1 MIYIFT
7 RPAKTINPNDIIT
20 IGTGTLEQTIKV
32 LGKTDLV
39 DTQKLTFLS
48 MGKIKKIYVKEGQ
61 KIKAWQLLAELDKKD
76 LSNDIAQQQLNIR
89 TAQLNYQKLFTTTT
103 QSQLLKAQNDVEDT
117 RRKLTQ
123 AQIDLTNLQKEKS
136 NKLNDTVV
144 SDNAQITNALII
156 GKNILIDTTNG
167 LNDLDKILQITTKSD
182 TKLYLWAKSPST
194 LWTAE
199 NAHGQM
205 WVVVRN
211 YETSYYALTPT
222 STNEQA
228 LVVLD
233 QASKMLNQLMQVA
246 SATIDVLDNTI
257 VTSSYPQTTIDSN
270 RSMVNSLRSK
280 ITTNLTSINTANT
293 QLKISPVD
301 VARDYD
307 TRISSKTNEIK
318 NLQKLL
324 TINEA
329 TDKDLKAGPK
339 REDVSLQKNTIS
351 QYQLSLQRSASKVQD
366 YELRATF
373 DGVVRTIDFEAG
385 DIVSSAQGIT
395 IENPDLIQLI
405 ALVDQIDV
413 VKIQTNQLVRI
424 QYDAYPD
431 LFFTWNVVEV
441 DPQPI
446 EDAGVVSYQVKI
458 STQQT
463 DKPVYA
469 KMSATLEILLSTK
482 ENILLVSS
490 LALINSGGKVFVNE
504 YISWKVIQIPII
516 LGLSDGA
523 MLEVLSGLTFWE
535 KVLTK
540 EFKFVSK
547 QQGFSFGPPRGTG
560 ANTRE
565 KLQKASGQ
573 GN

>member
-1 MIYIFT
+1 
-7 RPAKTINPNDIIT
+7 
-20 IGTGTLEQTIKV
+20 
-32 LGKTDLV
+32 
-39 DTQKLTFLS
+39 
-48 MGKIKKIYVKEGQ
+48 MG
-61 KIKAWQLLAELDKKD
+61 
-76 LSNDIAQQQLNIR
+76 
-89 TAQLNYQKLFTTTT
+89 
-103 QSQLLKAQNDVEDT
+103 
-117 RRKLTQ
+117 
-123 AQIDLTNLQKEKS
+123 
-136 NKLNDTVV
+136 
-144 SDNAQITNALII
+144 
-156 GKNILIDTTNG
+156 
-167 LNDLDKILQITTKSD
+167 
-182 TKLYLWAKSPST
+182 
-194 LWTAE
+194 
-199 NAHGQM
+199 
-205 WVVVRN
+205 VVVRN

-257 VTSSYPQTTIDSN
+257 VTSSYPQTTIDAN

-293 QLKISPVD
+293 QLTISPVD

-329 TDKDLKAGPK
+329 TYKDLKDGPK

-373 DGVVRTIDFEAG
+373 DGVVRAIDFEAG

-395 IENPDLIQLI
+395 IENPDLIQLV

-431 LFFTWNVVEV
+431 LYFTGNVVEV

-482 ENILLVSS
+482 ENILLVPS
-490 LALINSGGKVFVNE
+490 LALINSGAKVFVNE
-504 YISWKVIQIPII
+504 YIS
-516 LGLSDGA
+516 
-523 MLEVLSGLTFWE
+523 
-535 KVLTK
+535 
-540 EFKFVSK
+540 
-547 QQGFSFGPPRGTG
+547 
-560 ANTRE
+560 
-565 KLQKASGQ
+565 
-573 GN
+573 